1 MSSAIKFRPSL
12 SLSEIHTLLSYIP
25 AHESS
30 LRKKLEIFTLKAQH
44 GITQASHVATGRATL
59 ADSLGFTSPIDAYQS
74 NQTIEELL
82 QVYNTNPKVLTHAQ
96 LARVNQHRYVNDMMT
111 PEEEAAHEIGG

>member
-12 SLSEIHTLLSYIP
+12 SLAEIHTLLSYIP

-30 LRKKLEIFTLKAQH
+30 LRKKLEIFTLKAQY
-44 GITQASHVATGRATL
+44 GITQASHVTTGRATL
-59 ADSLGFTSPIDAYQS
+59 ADSLGFSSATTSAED
-74 NQTIEELL
+74 IETLL
-82 QVYNTNPKVLTHAQ
+82 NVYALNKKALSAAQ
-96 LARVNQHRYVNDMMT
+96 LTRVNQHRYVNDMMT